1 MNWRTIAL
9 VLYLV
14 GTLNM
19 IVAMY
24 LKLGE
29 FSIETVFVALQWPVY
44 LVYAMFWNTAL

>member
-24 LKLGE
+24 LKFGE
-29 FSIETVFVALQWPVY
+29 FSIKTVLVALLWPVY
-44 LVYAMFWNTAL
+44 LVLAMFWNTAP

>member
-1 MNWRTIAL
+1 MNWRIIAL
-9 VLYLV
+9 MLYLV

-29 FSIETVFVALQWPVY
+29 FSIETVWVASLWPIY
-44 LVYAMFWNTAL
+44 LVFAMFWNTAL